1 MNRLINHITPEGG
14 KTTKFEYKVLYY
26 TSAIS
31 TLKRVS
37 RHLFIAEADNF
48 CKFSLPKTS
57 MAKLKNIVKQLSEKD
72 FKAIYDSLIESNA
85 EKSAY
90 LLKSLRE
97 RQLSDNKIMAELDVN
112 ANAYYTLRS
121 RLNLKIEEY
130 LMEQLESPRTDVL
143 RKVANINEVLFTKK
157 RTISI
162 ATLKKLEKELIDYD
176 LANELTI
183 IYKSLKKLNNNSSD
197 YFQYSQLYNRHVAYM
212 LALDKAEDLLA
223 DYCKKYGSYL
233 LTSDATEKMGLTLLM
248 KEMQNVANLYESHRL
263 YVYRSC
269 MLIFHRL
276 FVEQDETSKE
286 ETQQDSDSIEDIFAK
301 VQKIFDSYPQDVIY
315 YHINLVFEFLKLEYY
330 NHYKVYRQAEKFYEE
345 VNDATTNLLTN
356 YSTYTFPAQFL
367 ISKIER
373 NIRLGT
379 EADLYAE
386 AETVLVDYEPDATDT
401 PKHVIYIT
409 YRALACYYAGKY
421 DEAAKL
427 INTLLNE
434 VSLKKYPFTLLEV
447 KSLLALQYV
456 LLQDYELFN
465 QLANSIQRQIRMFG
479 KDECENIQLFIKIL
493 KIAVSE
499 AKKEKAK
506 KIAAVIPKFSGLKVP
521 YFAPTLLIKLDDA
534 LVNKLTEF

>member
-1 MNRLINHITPEGG
+1 
-14 KTTKFEYKVLYY
+14 
-26 TSAIS
+26 
-31 TLKRVS
+31 
-37 RHLFIAEADNF
+37 
-48 CKFSLPKTS
+48 

-97 RQLSDNKIMAELDVN
+97 RQLSDNKIMAELEVN

-183 IYKSLKKLNNNSSD
+183 IYKSLKKLNINSSD

-223 DYCKKYGSYL
+223 DYFKKYGSYL
-233 LTSDATEKMGLTLLM
+233 FTGDSTEKMGLTLLM

-276 FVEQDETSKE
+276 FVEQDETAQAE
-286 ETQQDSDSIEDIFAK
+286 GTQDNESIEDIFAK

-315 YHINLVFEFLKLEYY
+315 YHINLVYEFLKLEYY

-379 EADLYAE
+379 EADLQAE
-386 AETVLVDYEPDATDT
+386 AETVLVDYEPDANDI
-401 PKHVIYIT
+401 PKHVIYVT
-409 YRALACYYAGKY
+409 YRALGYYYSGKY
-421 DEAAKL
+421 DEAARL

-434 VSLKKYPFTLLEV
+434 VSLKKYPFTLLEI

-456 LLQDYELFN
+456 LMQDYELFN

-506 KIAAVIPKFSGLKVP
+506 KIAAVIPRFSGLNIN
-521 YFAPTLLIKLDDA
+521 YFAPTLLVKLDDA
-534 LVNKLTEF
+534 LINKLTEF